1 MAHEAG
7 VRALVLDTRTALAAV
22 DAAFGSPADAS
33 DGGFDAAVEADTM
46 QAAVAG
52 GLHRSGM
59 GTSGLLFGME
69 SCRALLART
78 DLRPAQRR
86 AVAGMLDVLKRWS

>member
-1 MAHEAG
+1 MADGDG
-7 VRALVLDTRTALAAV
+7 VRALVRDTRMALAAV

-33 DGGFDAAVEADTM
+33 DSGFDAAVEADTM

-59 GTSGLLFGME
+59 GTSGQLFGIG

-86 AVAGMLDVLKRWS
+86 AVAGMLDVLERRS